1 MRVLIVGAGSTG
13 GYLGGRLADAG
24 QDVTFLVRPRR
35 MAQLS
40 ETGLRIV
47 SPAGD
52 VTISPKLTAAD
63 ALSEPYDLVILAVKG
78 YALDAALA
86 DMAPAVGS
94 GTTILPVLNG
104 IRHIEI
110 LADRFGPR
118 AVVGCTCMIA
128 LALDEQGRVVHL
140 FPTQDLAYGEFD
152 GRTTERILAID
163 AVMKTGGFNARL
175 SPTIEREIWEKW
187 EILAATGAVN
197 CLMRGAVGEIAAA
210 PGGPQVALRLLDE
223 VVAVVRAAGAFPS
236 DRFLDAARGILTAT
250 GSTVTTSMYR
260 DIETGRR
267 IEADQV
273 IGDLLLRA
281 QTAKIETPLLAAA
294 YANLCVYA
302 GRLERR

>member
-24 QDVTFLVRPRR
+24 QDVTFLVRPGR

-52 VTISPKLTAAD
+52 VTISPKLIAAE
-63 ALSEPYDLVILAVKG
+63 ALSEPFDLVILAVKG

-86 DMAPAVGS
+86 HMAPAVAS

-104 IRHIEI
+104 MRHIDI
-110 LADRFGPR
+110 LAARFGPL

-140 FPTQDLAYGEFD
+140 LPTQDLAYGEFD

-163 AVMKTGGFNARL
+163 AVMKTGRFNARL
-175 SPTIEREIWEKW
+175 SPTIEREMWEKW
-187 EILAATGAVN
+187 VILAATGALN

-210 PGGPQVALRLLDE
+210 PGGPHVALRLLDE
-223 VVAVVRAAGAFPS
+223 VVAVVRAAGASPS
-236 DRFLDAARGILTAT
+236 DIFLDTAKGILTAK

-260 DIETGRR
+260 DIEQGRP

-281 QTAKIETPLLAAA
+281 QTANVETPFLAAA
-294 YANLCVYA
+294 YANLCVYT
-302 GRLERR
+302 GRLGRR